1 MKNYKIAVVTSICG
15 LNAELKDPDV
25 VFDGVDYISF
35 VDREHRSNV
44 WIQKHALDFSLDE
57 NYRGRRNAKI
67 YKVMPQMFLPDYEY
81 WFWVDSTHELI
92 MNPYDVIENY
102 LKDSEIGLWK
112 HTSRDCLYDEGN
124 IVNSLGY
131 DHNHLVT
138 NQINYYQSVNYPVN
152 NGLFE
157 LPALVRKNTDNIK
170 VLNLRWWEQ
179 ICKFSSRDQISFPY
193 VLWKTNIKPTILP
206 GWANG
211 GLHQN
216 PIIPQVRFKSV

>member
-1 MKNYKIAVVTSICG
+1 MKSYKIAVITSICG
-15 LNAELKDPDV
+15 LNSNLKDPDI

-35 VDREHRSNV
+35 VDREHNTNV
-44 WIQKHALDFSLDE
+44 WKQINALDFSLDD

-67 YKVMPQMFLPDYEY
+67 YKVIPQMFLPDYDY

-112 HTSRDCLYDEGN
+112 HTTRDCVYDEAD
-124 IVNSLGY
+124 IVNILGY
-131 DHNHLVT
+131 DHNYLVN
-138 NQINYYQSVNYPVN
+138 NQIDYYKSVNYPIK

-157 LPALVRKNTDNIK
+157 LPALIRKNTDKIK
-170 VLNLRWWEQ
+170 VMNLRWWEQ

-193 VLWKTNIKPTILP
+193 VLWKTNITPTILP